1 MERDRAVKLRMQFSQ
16 AKSVEVDRRSAG
28 HVRWLAILFALAMSM
43 TLLLA
48 RPVGGQGKPSFG
60 IRPAQQGIGHFT
72 YSLEPG
78 ESTTDEIVATNS
90 GDANV
95 TLRIYTLDAHSSSN
109 GGLIFPGGEGST
121 NPGAGAW
128 LSLSISQVT
137 LEPGAEITVPFTF
150 TVPLDATAG
159 EHVAGIVAENAEP
172 ITSGPNLTIPVVQRA
187 AVPIWETVPGPIT
200 TGVEIDS
207 VRYATTGG
215 EPAFDVEMTNTGNIS
230 LDSVVGTLQ
239 IADQAHAP
247 VCSLPVEVN
256 GKFLAHDTIVYPVN
270 VDQALSPGRYRV
282 VATVQYA
289 NDGFASWGCFFR
301 FPGGYP
307 ENFYLHVPLYI
318 SDLPS

>member
-1 MERDRAVKLRMQFSQ
+1 
-16 AKSVEVDRRSAG
+16 
-28 HVRWLAILFALAMSM
+28 VRWLAILFVLAVTL

-48 RPVGGQGKPSFG
+48 RPVGGQENPSFG

-72 YSLEPG
+72 YSLAPG
-78 ESTTDEIVATNS
+78 QSTTDEIVATNGGNAS
-90 GDANV
+90 V
-95 TLRIYTLDAHSSSN
+95 TLRIYALDAHSSSN
-109 GGLIFPGGEGST
+109 GGLIFPGGHGST
-121 NPGAGAW
+121 NTAAGAW
-128 LSLSISQVT
+128 LSLSVSQVT
-137 LEPGAEITVPFTF
+137 LEPGAEITFPFTF
-150 TVPLDATAG
+150 TVPPDALAG
-159 EHVAGIVAENAEP
+159 EHVAGIVAENADP
-172 ITSGPNLTIPVVQRA
+172 ITSGPDLTIPVVQRA

-200 TGVEIDS
+200 TGLEIDS

-215 EPAFDVEMTNTGNIS
+215 EPAFNVEMTNTGNVS

-239 IADQAHAP
+239 ITDEGRTP

-270 VDQALSPGRYRV
+270 ADQALSPGRYRV

-289 NDGFASWGCFFR
+289 DDGFASWDCFFR

-318 SDLPS
+318 SDLPSY